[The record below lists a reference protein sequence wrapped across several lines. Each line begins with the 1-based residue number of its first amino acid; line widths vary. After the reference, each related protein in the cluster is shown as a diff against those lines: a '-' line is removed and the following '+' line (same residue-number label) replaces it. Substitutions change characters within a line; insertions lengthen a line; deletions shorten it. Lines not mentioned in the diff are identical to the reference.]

1 MLRAGLWW
9 GSLRRESP
17 SGVWF
22 SLQPLPYVHSSAV
35 RAWRRSRL
43 RLTSALPW
51 RNGIHPSYATW
62 QTSSIVTIGKPSLVS
77 IIEWIAK
84 PEVDCRVGE
93 GSYCTGKHSNDEI
106 VVMKQIPFQ
115 YWAVVAFFICGLV
128 LIGCGQDTS
137 PVEQPDA
144 LAEKVDS
151 VSVVSDRGGGKK
163 KSGRAT
169 LKRRLSKYALT
180 YRCWTW
186 TPGWGCLHRNGRTLN
201 DGSSISKKCMGTGS
215 MAVIRRSRNTI

>member
-1 MLRAGLWW
+1 
-9 GSLRRESP
+9 
-17 SGVWF
+17 
-22 SLQPLPYVHSSAV
+22 
-35 RAWRRSRL
+35 
-43 RLTSALPW
+43 LTSALPW

-151 VSVVSDRGGGKK
+151 VSVVSDRGGQEEVGPGDAEEKVVK
-163 KSGRAT
+163 VRSDVPLLDMDAWMGMFASERENTERWQQHFEKVHGDWFNGSN
-169 LKRRLSKYALT
+169 SKVAEHYLIN
-180 YRCWTW
+180 WG
-186 TPGWGCLHRNGRTLN
+186 PGPAHTQSLCRIGFR
-201 DGSSISKKCMGTGS
+201 
-215 MAVIRRSRNTI
+215 